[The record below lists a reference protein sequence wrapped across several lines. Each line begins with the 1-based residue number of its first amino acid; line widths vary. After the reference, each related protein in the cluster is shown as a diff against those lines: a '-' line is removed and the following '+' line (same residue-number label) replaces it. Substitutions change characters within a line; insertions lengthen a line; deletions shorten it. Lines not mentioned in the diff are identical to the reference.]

1 MRPTEVPPPGL
12 RDLRDADVP
21 EVLEKSPIALLAFLD
36 GDDAAC
42 NRLRARLD
50 ALAARHPRAAF
61 GALDVR
67 HARLVAEALGVRS
80 VPLVCV
86 FRDGEVVD
94 RLIGAPPDVILED
107 VLRMR
112 AETPRK

>member
-12 RDLRDADVP
+12 GDLRDEDVP
-21 EVLEKSPIALLAFLD
+21 DLLERSPVALLAFLD
-36 GDDAAC
+36 GGDPAC
-42 NRLRARLD
+42 IRLRARLD
-50 ALAARHPRAAF
+50 ALAARHPKAAF

-86 FRDGEVVD
+86 FREGEVVD
-94 RLIGAPPDVILED
+94 RLMGAPPDAVLED
-107 VLRMR
+107 VLRTR
-112 AETPRK
+112 GA